1 MSRQKLM
8 DRVYLTCIPSEKF
21 KTSFLSAQIAAPLE
35 KETAGCNA
43 LMVNVLS
50 RGTVRCPDM
59 ASIGRELDLLYG
71 ARLEPTVRKK
81 GENQLFGFAASCIDD
96 RFLPKGEKLL
106 EKLTDLLGEFFCMPV
121 TRGGRLLEEY
131 VESERENLADMI
143 RSDINDKRAYAA
155 RRLLEEMCAG
165 ERYGLRRMGSAGDVE
180 NISLQRLNRH
190 YRETLPKG
198 RLELFYCGSAPEKRV
213 AGAFARAFAALP
225 RQGALEPVQTIRR
238 PARETCRVVT
248 EELDVSQGKLCIGCR
263 TDCTDMAAAMLMNT
277 MFGGATTSKLF
288 VNVRERLSLCY
299 YADSAYHRLK
309 GLVTVSSGIE
319 FQNYDR
325 AVEEILRQL
334 EALRQGD
341 WEDWEIEGARQSL
354 VNSLRTMEDSAG
366 SMEDFVMGQAA
377 AGSDETIPGLIAAL
391 AEVTPERVQAAAESV
406 KPDTIYFLK
415 GKEGC
420 A

>member
-81 GENQLFGFAASCIDD
+81 GENQLFGFVASCIDD

-121 TRGGRLLEEY
+121 TRGGRLLEAY

-213 AGAFARAFAALP
+213 AGAFARAFARLP
-225 RQGALEPVQTIRR
+225 REGLLEPAPTTRR
-238 PARETCRVVT
+238 PVRPEPLVVT
-248 EELDVSQGKLCIGCR
+248 EEMDVSQGKLGMGFR
-263 TDCTDMAAAMLMNT
+263 TQCPDVPANLMLDA
-277 MFGGATTSKLF
+277 MFGGTSTSKLF
-288 VNVRERLSLCY
+288 LNVREKLSLCY

-319 FQNYDR
+319 FQNYGR

-334 EALRQGD
+334 EALRRGD

-391 AEVTPERVQAAAESV
+391 AEVTPERVRAAAESV